1 MSSTSPDLVSS
12 TDPEESGGTVAPAP
26 GTAASDAPAP
36 AAVVPEAS
44 PDVAA
49 PEPTY
54 FNREVSW
61 LDFNGRVLALAENQG
76 IPLLERLKFLAIF
89 DNNLDEF
96 FQVRVAGLKEQL
108 VSGIHVQSPD
118 GLTPGEQIE
127 QIRERVLALD
137 ERVTRVFVDDLL
149 PQLRSEGILIL
160 GWDELSSADREHLS
174 EVFARDVFP
183 VLTPLSVDTAH
194 PFPYISNLSLN
205 LAVVVRDPTTRHTRF
220 ARLKVPAI
228 LPRYLRLEDRLAFVP
243 LDQVIAAQLEELFPG
258 MEIVSTHT
266 FRITRNADLELEEDE
281 ADDLLVAVEEN
292 LRQRRLSPMVVRL
305 EVDQAI
311 GERSLSLLMREL
323 GLQPNDVYE
332 VRRQL
337 GLQGLWELYD
347 IDRPDLK
354 EPPWNPTTQARLVPV
369 DGTPRDL
376 FAEIRAGDILV
387 HHPYDSF
394 HTSVAAFVDRAA
406 RDPHVLAIK
415 QTLYRTSGRESPIVR
430 SLIRAAN
437 SGKQVAA
444 LVELKA
450 RFDEEANI
458 NWARVLEEAGVHVV
472 YGLVGLK
479 THSKVTLVVRREG
492 DQLRRYVHVGTGN
505 YNPATA
511 TIYED
516 VGLLSADPDL
526 GTDVTDLFN
535 FLTGYSRQVDY
546 RRLLVAPLTL
556 RRRLTE
562 MIEAQARP
570 GGRIILKM
578 NSLVD
583 VRMIRTLYD
592 ASQAGAE
599 IDLIVRGVC
608 CLKPGVEG
616 LSERIRVRSLVGR
629 FLEHS
634 RIFRF
639 GADAEGPEYY
649 IGSADLM
656 PRNLDNRVEA
666 VVPVLDPDLRA
677 SVQEI
682 LDVEL
687 SDDVLAW
694 ELGPDGEW
702 TKVPTVHGIETH
714 VRLEEFALARAA
726 GSPAPH
732 AAAPATH
739 G

>member
-12 TDPEESGGTVAPAP
+12 TDPEEPDGVGADAQVAAGQVAAVQVAPA
-26 GTAASDAPAP
+26 
-36 AAVVPEAS
+36 
-44 PDVAA
+44 
-49 PEPTY
+49 PTY
-54 FNREVSW
+54 FNRELSW

-108 VSGIHVQSPD
+108 VSGVHVQSPD

-127 QIRERVLALD
+127 RIRGSVHALD
-137 ERVTRVFVDDLL
+137 ERLTHVFVQDLL
-149 PQLRSEGILIL
+149 PHLRREGILIL
-160 GWDELSSADREHLS
+160 SWDELSAPDRERLS

-205 LAVVVRDPTTRHTRF
+205 LAVVVRDPTTRQTRF

-228 LPRYLRLEDRLAFVP
+228 LPRYLRLEERLAFVP
-243 LDQVIAAQLEELFPG
+243 LEQVIAAHLEELFPG
-258 MEIVSTHT
+258 MEIVSTHA

-281 ADDLLVAVEEN
+281 AGDLLVAVEEN

-337 GLQGLWELYD
+337 GLEGLWQLYD

-354 EPPWNPTTQARLVPV
+354 EPVWNPATQPRLAPV
-369 DGTPRDL
+369 DGSPRDL
-376 FAEIRAGDILV
+376 FAELRAGDLLV

-394 HTSVAAFVDRAA
+394 LTSVAAFVERAA
-406 RDPHVLAIK
+406 RDPDVLAIK

-437 SGKQVAA
+437 AGKQVAA

-492 DQLRRYVHVGTGN
+492 DGIRRYVHIGTGN

-516 VGLLSADPDL
+516 VGLLTADPDL
-526 GTDVTDLFN
+526 GIDATDLFN
-535 FLTGYSRQVDY
+535 FLTGYSRQVHY
-546 RRLLVAPLTL
+546 RKLLVAPLTL
-556 RRRLTE
+556 RRRLLE
-562 MIEAQARP
+562 MIRAQARP
-570 GGRIILKM
+570 SGRIVLKM

-583 VRMIRTLYD
+583 VEMIRALYA
-592 ASQAGAE
+592 ASQAGAD
-599 IDLIVRGVC
+599 IDLIVRGIC

-616 LSERIRVRSLVGR
+616 LSDRISVRSLVGR

-639 GADAEGPEYY
+639 GADDEDPEYY
-649 IGSADLM
+649 MGSADLM

-666 VVPVLDPDLRA
+666 VTPVLEPELRA
-677 SVQEI
+677 RVQEI

-694 ELGPDGEW
+694 ELGPAGEW
-702 TKVPTVHGIETH
+702 TKVPTVRGIEAH
-714 VRLEEFALARAA
+714 IRLEELALARAA
-726 GSPAPH
+726 GSQAPH
-732 AAAPATH
+732 AATSAPHA
-739 G
+739 